1 MAKITVSNIH
11 GTTIELRKTSNEKPY
26 MVIVKTMQGVTSL
39 DVASF
44 DEAIE
49 IYENC
54 VKGELES
61 MNTFLRSQ
69 HGGQN

>member
-1 MAKITVSNIH
+1 MARLTVTNVH
-11 GTTIELRKTSNEKPY
+11 GTTIELRKLSTHY
-26 MVIVKTMQGVTSL
+26 MVVVKTNPHGVTSL
-39 DVASF
+39 DVETF

-61 MNTFLRSQ
+61 MGTFLRSQ
-69 HGGQN
+69 YGGVN

>member
-11 GTTIELRKTSNEKPY
+11 GTTIELRSVKSDKPF
-26 MVIVKTMQGVTSL
+26 MVIVKTPQGVTSL

-44 DEAIE
+44 DEAIT

-61 MNTFLRSQ
+61 MGTFLRSQ
-69 HGGQN
+69 HGGMN